1 LEPTAYYDFLFYS
14 LETKTQG
21 VTKMP
26 RIFNLQRLILASA
39 AFAIMVMASSTAWA
53 DPISITVGNPNNQN
67 TDNVL
72 FNNGSLVHSGLLVQG
87 DFNGAGA
94 GFIVDFTSASG
105 TGNLGVSGGQ
115 AVLVGGTG
123 NIPFSNV
130 TVQLENGATFTKL
143 ILNIDVTNGLPPP
156 TQVQFT
162 VNYTLA
168 GGQVFNQVFSVDT
181 NGQNFFGIQA
191 LQGAVINSVTVQGL
205 GGTTFSE
212 INQWRLGGFSTPANN
227 PVPEPASLFL
237 LGSGLVGAAGAVR
250 RRLKNRDT
258 ESQE

>member
-1 LEPTAYYDFLFYS
+1 
-14 LETKTQG
+14 
-21 VTKMP
+21 MP
-26 RIFNLQRLILASA
+26 PIFSLQRLILASV
-39 AFAIMVMASSTAWA
+39 AFAIIVMASSTAWA
-53 DPISITVGNPNNQN
+53 DPIVITVGNPGNQN

-87 DFNGAGA
+87 DFNGSGA

-105 TGNLGVSGGQ
+105 SGNLGVSGGQ

-123 NIPFSNV
+123 NTPFNNV
-130 TVQLENGATFTKL
+130 TVQLEDGATFKKL

-168 GGQVFNQVFSVDT
+168 GGQVFNQVFTVSP
-181 NGQNFFGIQA
+181 NGQNFFGIEA
-191 LQGAVINSVTVQGL
+191 FEGAVINSVTVQGL
-205 GGTTFSE
+205 GNTTFAD
-212 INQWRLGGFSTPANN
+212 INQWRLGGFAPANE

-237 LGSGLVGAAGAVR
+237 MGSGLVGAAGAIR
-250 RRLKNRDT
+250 RRLKNRKT

>member
-1 LEPTAYYDFLFYS
+1 
-14 LETKTQG
+14 
-21 VTKMP
+21 MP
-26 RIFNLQRLILASA
+26 PIFSLQRLILASV

-53 DPISITVGNPNNQN
+53 DPITITIGNPGNQD

-87 DFNGAGA
+87 DFNGSGA

-105 TGNLGVSGGQ
+105 SGNLGVSGGQ

-123 NIPFSNV
+123 NTPFNNT
-130 TVQLENGATFTKL
+130 TVQLEDGATFKKL

-162 VNYTLA
+162 VNYTLM
-168 GGQVFNQVFSVDT
+168 GGQVFNQVFTVSP
-181 NGQNFFGIQA
+181 NGQNFFGIEA
-191 LQGAVINSVTVQGL
+191 FEGAVINSVTVQGL
-205 GGTTFSE
+205 GNTTFAD
-212 INQWRLGGFSTPANN
+212 INQWRLGGFAPANE

-237 LGSGLVGAAGAVR
+237 MGSGLLGAAGAIR
-250 RRLKNRDT
+250 RRLKNRKT

>member
-1 LEPTAYYDFLFYS
+1 
-14 LETKTQG
+14 
-21 VTKMP
+21 MP

-53 DPISITVGNPNNQN
+53 DPITITTGNPNNQN

-72 FNNGSLVHSGLLVQG
+72 FNNGSLSHSGLLVQG

-94 GFIVDFTSASG
+94 GFIVDFTSTG
-105 TGNLGVSGGQ
+105 GNLAVSGGQ

-123 NIPFSNV
+123 NTPFSNA

-156 TQVQFT
+156 TSVQFT
-162 VNYTLA
+162 INYTLA

-191 LQGAVINSVTVQGL
+191 AEGAVINSVTVQCL
-205 GGTTFSE
+205 NGTTFSE
-212 INQWRLGGFSTPANN
+212 INQWRLGGFSQPNN
-227 PVPEPASLFL
+227 VPEPASLFL
-237 LGSGLVGAAGAVR
+237 LGSGLVGTAGALR
-250 RRLKNRDT
+250 RRFKNRN
-258 ESQE
+258 QK